1 MDNFN
6 KIPSLV
12 QIFIAEFLGVLFL
25 SVPFSK
31 LYEKTHPSV
40 AYRTPPLD
48 KWDYIFIAL
57 GALLIV
63 WVLATIFRP
72 AVHATRFV
80 PVFHSGGLY
89 VANPEM
95 AADYLFSSTHPSY
108 IFIDLLV
115 VGFYWFVRSLW
126 ASYWQ
131 ERAYQGTIMLGL
143 ALAIPVLRLLAW
155 YVLRLRPRGE
165 NTRTEV
171 GSSWKPVAMVYGF
184 FLLPLSIFGAGVWFY
199 QEHQRKVE
207 DANLTVVEPNTWKG
221 NETFNALL
229 DPKENE
235 AITRRIRLRAI
246 QKSTTAATCTN
257 DTNGVFAAVLAT
269 LAPGHDV
276 VIMNVGGS
284 VEDLESLIKTANGN
298 QGKLIEV
305 TGRLR
310 QMPMQI
316 PSWKRFC
323 GLEKSSPR
331 PVWALE

>member
-12 QIFIAEFLGVLFL
+12 QIFIAEFFGVLLL

-31 LYEKTHPSV
+31 FYEKIHPTV
-40 AYRTPPLD
+40 AYHSPPLD

-72 AVHATRFV
+72 GLHATRFV

-89 VANPEM
+89 VANPDM
-95 AADYLFSSTHPSY
+95 GADYLFSSTHPSY

-115 VGFYWFVRSLW
+115 VGFYWFVRLLW
-126 ASYWQ
+126 ASYWT

-143 ALAIPVLRLLAW
+143 ALAIPILRLLAW

-165 NTRTEV
+165 KISEEV
-171 GSSWKPVAMVYGF
+171 RSSWKPVAMVYGF
-184 FLLPLSIFGAGVWFY
+184 FLLPLSVFGAGVWFY

-207 DANLTVVEPNTWKG
+207 DANLTVVAPDTWKG

-229 DPKENE
+229 DPKENV
-235 AITRRIRLRAI
+235 ATTRRIRLRAM
-246 QKSTTAATCTN
+246 QKSAAAVTCTN
-257 DTNGVFAAVLAT
+257 DTNGVFAALVAT
-269 LAPGHDV
+269 LSTGHDV
-276 VIMNVGGS
+276 VIMKYGNAT
-284 VEDLESLIKTANGN
+284 EDVDWLIKLANGN
-298 QGKLIEV
+298 QGRVIET
-305 TGRLR
+305 TGRMM
-310 QMPMQI
+310 QMPRQI
-316 PSWKRFC
+316 PSWKRYC
-323 GLEKSSPR
+323 GLEKSNPR
-331 PVWALE
+331 PVWTFE